1 MKLLN
6 MLVVFLQ
13 MLELLFIAL
22 TSIFAISSYIER
34 DYIKEFADMYT
45 FLAISGIALAS
56 CCMIGRI
63 IGLVG
68 VHYQLRKIIFVV
80 GIFVIIFLLFKLFLE
95 HLNYTLLI
103 TTSVVRWLTC
113 APRVRHIVCSIPD
126 RFKTKT
132 KKLVCVASS
141 LSTHHSG
148 EIAKTG
154 WLGIRIMCPSMRDM
168 YITDCGIGEL
178 AL

>member
-13 MLELLFIAL
+13 MLELSFIVL
-22 TSIFAISSYIER
+22 TSIFAISSHVER
-34 DYIKEFADMYT
+34 DYIKDFADMYT

-80 GIFVIIFLLFKLFLE
+80 GIFVIIFLLFKLFPENLY
-95 HLNYTLLI
+95 YTLLI
-103 TTSVVRWLTC
+103 TASVVQWLAC
-113 APRVRHIVCSIPD
+113 SPRVR
-126 RFKTKT
+126 
-132 KKLVCVASS
+132 
-141 LSTHHSG
+141 
-148 EIAKTG
+148 
-154 WLGIRIMCPSMRDM
+154 
-168 YITDCGIGEL
+168 
-178 AL
+178 